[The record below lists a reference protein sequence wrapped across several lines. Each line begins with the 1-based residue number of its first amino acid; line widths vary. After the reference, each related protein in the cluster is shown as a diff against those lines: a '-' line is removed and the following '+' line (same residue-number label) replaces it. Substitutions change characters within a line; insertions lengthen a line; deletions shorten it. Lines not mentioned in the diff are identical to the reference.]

1 MRKRV
6 ARTFI
11 AVIIATTMTGITV
24 FADDVTSYTKQ
35 KNQAQSEL
43 DSLQN
48 ELSYIL
54 VEMDTL
60 ESNMVD
66 VSIAMDQA
74 NVELKQ
80 AEDTQKQQY
89 QDMKL
94 RIKYMYEDQDS
105 TIMETLLTSD
115 SMGEVLNKAEYMQKV
130 YDYDRE
136 KLGQMATTAKTI
148 SDKKTQLATEQSNL
162 ESLQSSLTK
171 KQELLYSTINEKQ
184 KTVDNFGA
192 LLTAAT
198 DAAAKKRQQEEAAAV
213 AAAAKP
219 VIAAVQPTGNSS
231 IGQAVASLAYN
242 FIGTPYQSAG
252 SAPGGFDCSGFT
264 SYLYRQFGI
273 TLSRSSSDQAYGGTR
288 ISGLSNALPGDIIC
302 YPGHV
307 ALYVG
312 NGQIIHATMPGSTV
326 KLASATGI
334 NLPINAI
341 VRYW

>member
-1 MRKRV
+1 MRKRA
-6 ARTFI
+6 ARTFV
-11 AVIIATTMTGITV
+11 AVILATAMTGITV
-24 FADDVTSYTKQ
+24 FADDVSSLTKQ
-35 KNQAQSEL
+35 KNQAQSDL

-66 VSIAMDQA
+66 VSVAMDQA
-74 NVELKQ
+74 NVELQQ
-80 AEDTQKQQY
+80 AENTQKQQY

-94 RIKYMYEDQDS
+94 RIKYMYEDQDTS
-105 TIMETLLTSD
+105 IMETLLTSD

-136 KLGQMATTAKTI
+136 KLEEMAVTSKTI
-148 SDKKTQLATEQSNL
+148 SDKKTLLADKQSNL
-162 ESLQSSLTK
+162 ESLQSNLTS
-171 KQELLYSTINEKQ
+171 KQELLYTTITEKQ
-184 KTVDNFGA
+184 KTVDNFGS

-198 DAAAKKRQQEEAAAV
+198 DAAAKKRQQEQ
-213 AAAAKP
+213 AAAAKA
-219 VIAAVQPTGNSS
+219 VIASVKPAGNAN

-242 FIGTPYQSAG
+242 YIGTPYVSAG

-273 TLSRSSSDQAYGGTR
+273 TLSRSSSDQRYGGT
-288 ISGLSNALPGDIIC
+288 IVSGGLSNALPGDIIC

-307 ALYVG
+307 AMYVG
-312 NGQIIHATMPGSTV
+312 NGEIIHATVPRSTV
-326 KLASATGI
+326 KLTSATGI
-334 NLPINAI
+334 NLPITAV